1 MALRKLRIPDV
12 VIRRLPIYLRVLE
25 TLDED
30 VHGGLISS
38 SELGERAGVSPAQVR
53 KDLNFLGGFGKQGVG
68 YQIAVLRDELRS
80 VLNLHKEINVA
91 IIGAGSLGQ
100 ALARYIIGRRA
111 AERNYHLRL
120 AALFDSDPAKVGSR
134 VGDVVVEHVDA
145 IPDVTR
151 SRQIRMAI
159 VAVPAEAAQR
169 VVDACVNAGIEAILD
184 FAPVKLRVPDG
195 VRLHNTD
202 LSVELMHL
210 AYYL

>member
-1 MALRKLRIPDV
+1 MRKLRIPDV

-25 TLDED
+25 TVDED

-38 SELGERAGVSPAQVR
+38 FELGERAGVTPAQVR
-53 KDLNFLGGFGKQGVG
+53 KDLNVLGGFGKQGVG

-91 IIGAGSLGQ
+91 IIGVGSLGQ
-100 ALARYIIGRRA
+100 ALARYIMGRRA

-120 AALFDSDPAKVGSR
+120 AALFDSDPAKVGMR
-134 VGDVVVEHVDA
+134 VGDVAVEHVA
-145 IPDVTR
+145 RIPDVTR
-151 SRQIRMAI
+151 NRQIRMAI
-159 VAVPAEAAQR
+159 VAVPAEAAQG
-169 VVDACVNAGIEAILD
+169 VVDACVSAGIEAILN
-184 FAPVKLRVPDG
+184 FAPVKLKVPDG